1 MSEEE
6 EESSPHLCIISEE
19 EEERSPHLLSSVINI
34 EEEGLHSSSV
44 KKRKQ
49 SHSYL

>member
-6 EESSPHLCIISEE
+6 EESSPHL
-19 EEERSPHLLSSVINI
+19 LFSVINI

-49 SHSYL
+49 SHSYLYV